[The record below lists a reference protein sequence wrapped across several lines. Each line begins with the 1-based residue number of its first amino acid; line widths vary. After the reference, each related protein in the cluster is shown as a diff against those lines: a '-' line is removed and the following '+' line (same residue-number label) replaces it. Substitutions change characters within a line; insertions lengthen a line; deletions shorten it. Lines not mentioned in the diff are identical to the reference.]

1 MFAPFSPKAPP
12 STTHRCLVAKRRDHG
27 IRGYPQGYGIRENA
41 LEAYS
46 VAFVTSTPA
55 AGRFLLQFVHR
66 EMKIEPSLLT
76 VAQLDADPEIDSWER
91 HGEAQSSFAKYCI
104 GPRRG

>member
-1 MFAPFSPKAPP
+1 M
-12 STTHRCLVAKRRDHG
+12 
-27 IRGYPQGYGIRENA
+27 
-41 LEAYS
+41 
-46 VAFVTSTPA
+46 AFVTSTPA

-104 GPRRG
+104 GPRRGGSFRHRINGARVRITTMEEMNVRYEVGAAPLFNLEDS